1 MPGCKRAILKN
12 VKIKEKGLCR
22 GGNHDKISA
31 DAVEKGNIE
40 VLLSPVRSWEEK
52 ALENKNDTLI
62 ELKHVKKV
70 FEDGMT
76 VIEDLSLEI
85 KKGEFV
91 TLLGPSGCGKTT
103 ILRMI
108 GGFEKPT
115 EGELLLNGKDIS
127 NLPPNERPINTVF
140 QKYALFPHL
149 NVYDNIAFGLKIKGV
164 DKKTQDEKV
173 KKVLEMVDLEGFEKR
188 SISTLSGGQQQRIA
202 IARAIV
208 NEPEVLLLDESLS
221 ALDYKMRKEMQL
233 ELKEMHRKLGITFIF
248 VTHDQEEALTMSD
261 KVVVMSDGD
270 VQQIGT
276 PEDIYN
282 EPKNLF
288 VADFIGAS
296 NIFKGKMVG
305 KKQVEFCGAVFEC
318 LDDYAVDT
326 MIDAVVRPEDVVIL
340 EAGKGRIQG
349 EVIACDFKGIFYVTS
364 VKTEKAEIEI
374 HNLKSFQI
382 GDKVGLDL
390 EPDGIHIIPY
400 DTSINHY
407 EGEIISYEAESGFEV
422 QFEDFTLTVPTKK
435 IFADC
440 TEKDGTLLDANGQ
453 EPAWQNVKVTMSF
466 LPEDATLSDDAEAG
480 FVAGDIF
487 NFIFMDDY
495 YRYRVR
501 SESEEDYIVND
512 AYLWNHGDHVSVTV
526 PVEKMKFERTKA

>member
-1 MPGCKRAILKN
+1 MA
-12 VKIKEKGLCR
+12 
-22 GGNHDKISA
+22 
-31 DAVEKGNIE
+31 
-40 VLLSPVRSWEEK
+40 EEK
-52 ALENKNDTLI
+52 DTLI
-62 ELKHVKKV
+62 ELKHIKKV
-70 FEDGMT
+70 FEDVVT

-115 EGELLLNGKDIS
+115 SGELLLDGKDIS
-127 NLPPNERPINTVF
+127 ALPPNERPINTVF

-149 NVYDNIAFGLKIKGV
+149 NVYDNIAFGLKLKGM

-221 ALDYKMRKEMQL
+221 ALDYKMRKEMQI

-270 VQQIGT
+270 IQQVGT

-282 EPKNLF
+282 EPANLF

-305 KKQVEFCGAVFEC
+305 EKQVEFGGAVFTC
-318 LDDYAVDT
+318 VDDYAVDT
-326 MIDAVVRPEDVVIL
+326 VIDAVVRPEDVEIMGLGSGQEKSKAQL
-340 EAGKGRIQG
+340 EG
-349 EVIACDFKGIFYVTS
+349 EVIACDFKGIFYVTA
-364 VKTEKAEIEI
+364 VKTDKAEIEV
-374 HNLKSFQI
+374 HNLKSFKS
-382 GDKVGLDL
+382 GDWVGLYIA
-390 EPDGIHIIPY
+390 PDSIHIIPY

-407 EGEIISYEAESGFEV
+407 EGVLESYHAGLGF
-422 QFEDFTLTVPTKK
+422 QIRFEDFTLDHVAPQR
-435 IFADC
+435 IFAGAVETPED
-440 TEKDGTLLDANGQ
+440 TVDRDNLFDADGQKIEWEGR
-453 EPAWQNVKVTMSF
+453 KVVASF
-466 LPEDATLSDDAEAG
+466 KPEDAVLSDDAEAG
-480 FVAGDIF
+480 FVAGEIF

-501 SESEEDYIVND
+501 GESEEDYIVND
-512 AYLWNHGDHVSVTV
+512 AYLWNHGDHVSVNV
-526 PVEKMKFERTKA
+526 PPKKFVFEVKD